1 MKRERGKKGKGLRKS
16 PGRGTTHSKTDNAEA
31 VIGAVEV
38 AVGGAAIP
46 RNVDPGT
53 ATDDTKSA
61 LIFA

>member
-16 PGRGTTHSKTDNAEA
+16 PGRGTTHSKTDIDDA
-31 VIGAVEV
+31 VIGVGVDAE
-38 AVGGAAIP
+38 GGAAIP
-46 RNVDPGT
+46 RIADPGT